1 MESMTDRPP
10 GLDDPAYAAFAWRRY
25 RRLLAWMLLPAAVAV
40 AIAIWILETWYSPL
54 SLVAILASIGGFGG
68 SIMMT
73 AALMEL
79 VFLSSGTG
87 YDEEVSRSQF
97 DDGAD

>member
-1 MESMTDRPP
+1 MSNDPP

-25 RRLLAWMLLPAAVAV
+25 RRLLAWMLVPTTITVGL
-40 AIAIWILETWYSPL
+40 AIRALEIWYGPL

-73 AALMEL
+73 AALMGL
-79 VFLSSGTG
+79 IFLSSGTG
-87 YDEEVSRSQF
+87 HDDAVSRAHF
-97 DDGAD
+97 DEDEDA